1 MSRISLNC
9 MLHYTI
15 LSPIP
20 PLRDE
25 THEAQTHH
33 YEEAGNRRGD
43 IHLDLSHFVG
53 LEFWCAVVV
62 DEADPT
68 GELKTREQT
77 CHSDAHHLLNDTE
90 R

>member
-1 MSRISLNC
+1 MK
-9 MLHYTI
+9 HK
-15 LSPIP
+15 
-20 PLRDE
+20 
-25 THEAQTHH
+25 HH

-77 CHSDAHHLLNDTE
+77 CHSDAHDLLNDTKVIQPTLQPFLK
-90 R
+90 